1 MNVFAD
7 PVDMPDMA
15 RLRAEIRAFLEPALA
30 GRSAVDLARGWSAV
44 DPDFSRALGAQGWI
58 GMVWPPERGG
68 QGAGP
73 LDRYVVVE
81 ELLAAGAPVAAHWFA
96 DRQSGL
102 MVLRHADPRWCDAL
116 LPRMAAGELYFCIG
130 MSEPG
135 AGSDL
140 AAIRTRARPVDDGW
154 RVTGSKIW
162 TSFAHHAHYM
172 IALVRTGDGDTG
184 RHGGLSQMLIDL
196 SAPGILVRPIEDHA
210 GDRHFAEVFLD
221 DVFVPSDMLLG
232 QAGEGWAQVNAEL
245 ALERSG
251 PERYLS
257 SHRLIE
263 ELAGALTPD
272 APAHLRGLLGGWVA
286 ELWCLRRMSLTVA
299 GTLARGDDPMVE
311 AAIVKDLGARFEQA
325 LPRELQAVWD
335 DAAIHDG
342 QGRVRA
348 VMDYLLAACP
358 AFSLRGGT
366 REVLR
371 GIIARGLG
379 LR

>member
-1 MNVFAD
+1 MI
-7 PVDMPDMA
+7 PDGFSEPPDVPDLTP
-15 RLRAEIRAFLEPALA
+15 LRRRVRAFLATALA
-30 GRSAVDLARGWSAV
+30 DRGAADLAHGWAAA
-44 DPDFSRALGAQGWI
+44 DPDFSRALGARGWI

-68 QGAGP
+68 AGAGA
-73 LDRYVVVE
+73 LERHAVIE

-96 DRQSGL
+96 DRQSGAML
-102 MVLRHADPRWCDAL
+102 LRHARPHWRDRL
-116 LPRMAAGELYFCIG
+116 LPRMAAGEVYFCIG

-140 AAIRTRARPVDDGW
+140 AAIRTRARPADGGW
-154 RVTGSKIW
+154 RVCGTKIW

-172 IALVRTGDGDTG
+172 IALVRSGDGE
-184 RHGGLSQMLIDL
+184 RHAGLSQLLIDL
-196 SAPGILVRPIEDHA
+196 SSPGVTVRPIEDHA
-210 GDRHFAEVFLD
+210 GERHFAEVFLD
-221 DVFVPSDMLLG
+221 DVFVPDDMLLG
-232 QAGEGWAQVNAEL
+232 REGEGWAQVNAEL

-263 ELAGALTPD
+263 ELAAALDTD
-272 APAHLRGLLGGWVA
+272 APDGMRALLGGWVA
-286 ELWCLRRMSLTVA
+286 ELWCLRHMSLSVA
-299 GTLARGDDPMVE
+299 AILAEGGDPMLE
-311 AAIVKDLGARFEQA
+311 AAIVKDQGARFEQS
-325 LPRELQAVWD
+325 LPRALQSAWD
-335 DAAIHDG
+335 DGAIHDRD
-342 QGRVRA
+342 GRVRA